1 MIIIDNAG
9 EKQDIN
15 VQKEISKA
23 IRRREKNIL
32 HRLKKQKNYWKQLI
46 KYGIKR
52 GFVLKIK

>member
-1 MIIIDNAG
+1 MAVIMI
-9 EKQDIN
+9 
-15 VQKEISKA
+15 KA